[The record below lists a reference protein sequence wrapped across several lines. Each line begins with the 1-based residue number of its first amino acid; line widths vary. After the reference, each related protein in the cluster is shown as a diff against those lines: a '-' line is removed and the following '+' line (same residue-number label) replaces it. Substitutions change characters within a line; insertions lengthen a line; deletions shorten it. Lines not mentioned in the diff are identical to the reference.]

1 MKNKFLYLLFSF
13 ILVLSTSC
21 QKDLRG
27 SLISINASTNDNT
40 LNGMRVYLKC
50 SALADPSIGSPIAF
64 TPDGDGAYFL
74 NLDEKESSSSCLM
87 VVGTIPENQSSEGV
101 TKVTINA
108 FFTEHGNIVGFQD
121 IEIKRPHGQRQI
133 KYEFHTDT
141 YLEN

>member
-1 MKNKFLYLLFSF
+1 
-13 ILVLSTSC
+13 
-21 QKDLRG
+21 
-27 SLISINASTNDNT
+27 
-40 LNGMRVYLKC
+40 MRVYLKC

>member
-87 VVGTIPENQSSEGV
+87 VVGTIPENQS
-101 TKVTINA
+101 
-108 FFTEHGNIVGFQD
+108 
-121 IEIKRPHGQRQI
+121 
-133 KYEFHTDT
+133 
-141 YLEN
+141 